1 MKWQMKE
8 IREKMNAIERDKKI
22 ANLHKEL
29 FKLRSSN
36 AMGGTL
42 TDPTRIHRIK
52 VEIARIK
59 TVQNE
64 KHEI

>member
-1 MKWQMKE
+1 MKWHMKE
-8 IREKMNAIERDKKI
+8 IHEKMNAIEREKKI
-22 ANLHKEL
+22 TDLLKEL

-42 TDPTRIHRIK
+42 TDSTRIRRIK

-64 KHEI
+64 NAEI

>member
-1 MKWQMKE
+1 MKWE
-8 IREKMNAIERDKKI
+8 VDNIREKMNAIERDKKVMD
-22 ANLHKEL
+22 LRKEL

-42 TDPTRIHRIK
+42 TDSTRIRRIK
-52 VEIARIK
+52 REIARIK

-64 KHEI
+64 NAEI